1 MAKFDSDM
9 QTIQLYS
16 TQNQQIDK
24 TKFSTTEEE
33 FTLTRFSTSLQRDT
47 RVEGGGGIGREGMTR
62 VGMRGGEG
70 GGGRKEE
77 FLRVET
83 SNASRSLTVHT

>member
-1 MAKFDSDM
+1 
-9 QTIQLYS
+9 
-16 TQNQQIDK
+16 
-24 TKFSTTEEE
+24 
-33 FTLTRFSTSLQRDT
+33 
-47 RVEGGGGIGREGMTR
+47 MTR

-83 SNASRSLTVHT
+83 SNASRSLTVHTKKVTLTHKVCLQNGQ